1 MRTRTLTAILVSV
14 LLLAS
19 GVGSGAVG
27 AEVAGTSTGET
38 AIDDAAAG
46 TASLTAGAT
55 TAQTSNV
62 GGSPDLD
69 VYVSNPNLV
78 PGQTNQVDL
87 TIANDGNLRF
97 GDPAAADTVT
107 TARNV
112 RVDAKARGPLSV
124 ESGKTAIGGVTTT
137 TPGSVPVSVNVPDDV
152 DSGTYRLTLDITYSY
167 ISSGEDRTVTVSRR
181 VDLRVREDARF
192 QVVDVES
199 DTQVGDSG
207 TVEATIENVGSEAA
221 RNADVTFSTQSNSVT
236 VSGGQSDTVRVPEI
250 DPGETATVAYDVGV
264 ASDLPAQQYT
274 LSGSVAFEDPD
285 GIARTDEGLSLGVL
299 PLAEQ
304 EFALTDVESGLRVD
318 EDGDLVGTVRND
330 GPVPARSVVVQYAG
344 DDQSVIPAERSTAVG
359 TLAPGESANFS
370 LPIAIGG
377 EAQAGL
383 RSLDMAVQY
392 RNDEGESRVFEELV
406 VDAEVAPERDRFDVA
421 IENRTIPAGGTRT
434 VDVAVTNNLDEPAS
448 DVEARLFANDP
459 LDTGST
465 DTGYVQSLDPGETT
479 TMTFELTTTASAT
492 PGSTYPVSLDFR
504 YDDAD
509 GDSQLTDTYRVPID
523 VTESEEGGL
532 PLPIIVVALL
542 VVGTGALVLYRRR
555 Q

>member
-1 MRTRTLTAILVSV
+1 MRTRTLSALVVSV

-19 GVGSGAVG
+19 GVGAGAVG
-27 AEVAGTSTGET
+27 AELAGTDS
-38 AIDDAAAG
+38 ASSVPG
-46 TASLTAGAT
+46 TAP
-55 TAQTSNV
+55 AQTSNV

-69 VYVSNPNLV
+69 VFVSNPNLV

-97 GDPAAADTVT
+97 GDPSAADTVT

-112 RVDAKARGPLSV
+112 RVDAEASGPLSV
-124 ESGKTAIGGVTTT
+124 ESGETAIGGVTTT
-137 TPGSVPVSVNVPDDV
+137 APGSVPVSVNVPDDV
-152 DSGTYRLTLDITYSY
+152 DPGTYTLDLDLTYSY
-167 ISSGEDRTVTVSRR
+167 ISSGEDRTVTVSRQ
-181 VDLRVREDARF
+181 VELRVREDARF
-192 QVVDVES
+192 QVVGVES

-207 TVEATIENVGSEAA
+207 TVEATIENVGAEAA

-236 VSGGQSDTVRVPEI
+236 VSDGQSDTVRVPEL

-264 ASDLPAQQYT
+264 ASDLPVQQYT

-285 GIARTDEGLSLGVL
+285 GISRTDEGLSIGVL

-304 EFALTDVESGLRVD
+304 EFALTDVESNLRVA

-330 GPVPARSVVVQYAG
+330 GPVPSENVVVRYAG

-359 TLAPGESANFS
+359 TLDPGESANFS

-377 EAQAGL
+377 EAEAGL

-392 RNDEGESRVFEELV
+392 RNDEGESRAFEELV

-421 IENRTIPAGGTRT
+421 IENRTIQSGGTRT

-448 DVEARLFANDP
+448 DVEARLFADDP
-459 LDTGST
+459 LDTGNT

-479 TMTFELTTTASAT
+479 TMTFELTTTGSAT
-492 PGSTYPVSLDFR
+492 AGSTYPISLDFR

-532 PLPIIVVALL
+532 PLPVIVVALL
-542 VVGTGALVLYRRR
+542 VVGTGALVVYRRR

>member
-1 MRTRTLTAILVSV
+1 MRTRTLTAILVSA

-19 GVGSGAVG
+19 GVGAGAVG
-27 AEVAGTSTGET
+27 AELAGTSAG
-38 AIDDAAAG
+38 ASDAPAG
-46 TASLTAGAT
+46 TAAIAGGAAP
-55 TAQTSNV
+55 AQASNV

-69 VYVSNPNLV
+69 VFVSNPNLV
-78 PGQTNQVDL
+78 PGRTNQVEL

-97 GDPAAADTVT
+97 GSPAAAETAT

-112 RVDAKARGPLSV
+112 RVDAEASGPLSV
-124 ESGKTAIGGVTTT
+124 ESGETAIGGVTTT
-137 TPGSVPVSVNVPDDV
+137 APGSVPVSLNVPEGV
-152 DSGTYRLTLDITYSY
+152 DPGTYTLDLDLTYAY
-167 ISSGEDRTVTVSRR
+167 YSSGEDRTVTVSRQ
-181 VDLRVREDARF
+181 VDLRVRDDARF

-207 TVEATIENVGSEAA
+207 TVEATIENVGAETA
-221 RNADVTFSTQSNSVT
+221 RSADVTFSTQSNSVT

-250 DPGETATVAYDVGV
+250 GPGETATVAYDVGV
-264 ASDLPAQQYT
+264 ASDLPVQQYT

-285 GIARTDEGLSLGVL
+285 GITRTDDGLSLGVL

-304 EFALTDVESGLRVD
+304 EFALTDVDSQLRVA

-330 GPVPARSVVVQYAG
+330 GPVRAESVVVRYAG
-344 DDQSVIPAERSTAVG
+344 DDQSVLPAERSTAVG
-359 TLAPGESANFS
+359 TLGAGESANFS

-377 EAQAGL
+377 EAEAGL

-421 IENRTIPAGGTRT
+421 IENRTIPSGGTRT

-448 DVEARLFANDP
+448 DVEARLFADDP
-459 LDTGST
+459 LDTGTT

-479 TMTFELTTTASAT
+479 TMTFELTTTGSAT
-492 PGSTYPVSLDFR
+492 AGSTYPVSFDFR

-532 PLPIIVVALL
+532 PLPVIVVALL

>member
-1 MRTRTLTAILVSV
+1 MSV

-19 GVGSGAVG
+19 GVGAGAVG
-27 AEVAGTSTGET
+27 AELAGTDS
-38 AIDDAAAG
+38 ASSVPG
-46 TASLTAGAT
+46 TAP
-55 TAQTSNV
+55 AQTSNV

-69 VYVSNPNLV
+69 VFVSNPNLV

-97 GDPAAADTVT
+97 GDPSAADTVT

-112 RVDAKARGPLSV
+112 RVDAEASGPLSV
-124 ESGKTAIGGVTTT
+124 ESGETAIGGVTTT
-137 TPGSVPVSVNVPDDV
+137 APGSVPVSVNVPDDV
-152 DSGTYRLTLDITYSY
+152 DPGTYTLDLDLTYSY
-167 ISSGEDRTVTVSRR
+167 ISSGEDRTVTVSRQ
-181 VDLRVREDARF
+181 VELRVREDARF
-192 QVVDVES
+192 QVVGVES

-207 TVEATIENVGSEAA
+207 TVEATIENVGAEAA

-236 VSGGQSDTVRVPEI
+236 VSDGQSDTVRVPEL

-264 ASDLPAQQYT
+264 ASDLPVQQYT

-285 GIARTDEGLSLGVL
+285 GISRTDEGLSIGVL

-304 EFALTDVESGLRVD
+304 EFALTDVESNLRVA

-330 GPVPARSVVVQYAG
+330 GPVPSENVVVRYAG

-359 TLAPGESANFS
+359 TLDPGESANFS

-377 EAQAGL
+377 EAEAGL

-392 RNDEGESRVFEELV
+392 RNDEGESRAFEELV

-421 IENRTIPAGGTRT
+421 IENRTIQSGGTRT

-448 DVEARLFANDP
+448 DVEARLFADDP
-459 LDTGST
+459 LDTGNT

-479 TMTFELTTTASAT
+479 TMTFELTTTGSAT
-492 PGSTYPVSLDFR
+492 AGSTYPISLDFR

-532 PLPIIVVALL
+532 PLPVIVVALL
-542 VVGTGALVLYRRR
+542 VVGTGALVVYRRR